1 MKKHLYLVLFIV
13 FNLIGFPLCSMA
25 QSNLIDVVYLKNGS
39 IIKGIIVEQVPG
51 HAVKLQ
57 TADGSLFVF
66 ESSEITKMTREPQT
80 TTNATPSAQPQS
92 PSTSPSTALAPKDV
106 DDWGRTYQQNMEL
119 AQQKKSAS
127 IGLLSAGSALVA
139 GGTFLLVLSGDKSR
153 LDTDRN
159 GYFVGGII
167 AAVAGVPLLGI
178 GGGLWSAQL
187 KYRKRAEN
195 MGGGSA
201 FLRPT
206 LIDTQEFSGVYV
218 RSGSAIG
225 LQLTYRF

>member
-1 MKKHLYLVLFIV
+1 MKRYYYLGFIIV
-13 FNLIGFPLCSMA
+13 FNLIAIPLCSMA

-39 IIKGIIVEQVPG
+39 IIRGIIIEQVPG

-80 TTNATPSAQPQS
+80 TTNATPSAPSQSPYSS
-92 PSTSPSTALAPKDV
+92 PSTTSAPKDQ

-119 AQQKKSAS
+119 ANQKKSTS

-167 AAVAGVPLLGI
+167 ATVAGIPLLGI

-187 KYRKRAEN
+187 KYRRRAES

-206 LIDTQEFSGVYV
+206 LIDTQKFSGVYV
-218 RSGSAIG
+218 RSSSAVG